1 MPRDL
6 PGIGQRVDAP
16 ARIDDRA
23 RLCGRQDTVDEAQE
37 LVLNHPVAHRILQA
51 ADRMLDEHA
60 RPFASGLQNGHARL
74 ILGELWIN
82 SNRNPPAQT
91 DHRRGQHNFIAEL
104 PFAGETF
111 NKRNGARNPNA
122 PPPAVPRPR
131 ATESIDHV
139 CYTIADF
146 EREK

>member
-23 RLCGRQDTVDEAQE
+23 RLGGSQNSVDEAQE
-37 LVLNHPVAHRILQA
+37 LVLDHPVAHRIFLA
-51 ADRMLDEHA
+51 ADRMLDEYA
-60 RPFASGLQNGHARL
+60 RPFAIGLQDGDARL
-74 ILGELWIN
+74 VLGELWIN

-131 ATESIDHV
+131 ATASIDHV